1 MTDATAKKTLDDYL
15 DAALEGGEKMVTLPT
30 SLLLALWSDASGG
43 VAAAREVV
51 ANWSGGD
58 LAGAVN
64 NLEEWADAMVETY
77 ADMEETE
84 EDEADTDPPVDPDLG
99 LVDQFTPVRITDAR
113 PWSAQHGKVAPGFY
127 YLDADDALV
136 GPYATYGDAETEAGK
151 ARV

>member
-1 MTDATAKKTLDDYL
+1 MTDTTAKKTLDDYL

-30 SLLLALWSDASGG
+30 ALLLALWSDASGG

-77 ADMEETE
+77 ADMEESTDE
-84 EDEADTDPPVDPDLG
+84 EDDEEEPAVQGDD
-99 LVDQFTPVRITDAR
+99 F
-113 PWSAQHGKVAPGFY
+113 
-127 YLDADDALV
+127 DADPAAYDAKNAAMKPSGDPLHEGEG
-136 GPYATYGDAETEAGK
+136 GPVT
-151 ARV
+151 RC

>member
-30 SLLLALWSDASGG
+30 ALLLALWSDASGG

-84 EDEADTDPPVDPDLG
+84 EDDDEEDDGDEADAGEGGPV
-99 LVDQFTPVRITDAR
+99 TRC
-113 PWSAQHGKVAPGFY
+113 
-127 YLDADDALV
+127 
-136 GPYATYGDAETEAGK
+136 
-151 ARV
+151 